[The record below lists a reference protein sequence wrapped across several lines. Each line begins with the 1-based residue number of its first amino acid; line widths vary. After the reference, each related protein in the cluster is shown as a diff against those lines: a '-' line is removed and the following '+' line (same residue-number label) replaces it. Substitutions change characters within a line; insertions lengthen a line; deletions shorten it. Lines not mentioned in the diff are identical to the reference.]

1 MLGAIIGDI
10 VGSTREWRNIKTEDF
25 ELVPKGSRFTDDTVM
40 TLAVAEWLMTD
51 PEHRPETLVACMQ
64 RLGRKYPNA
73 GYGKMFSKWLMS
85 DNPQPYNSFGNGSAM
100 RVSPVGLYAN
110 SLEEAL
116 ELARI
121 TSSVSHNHP
130 EGIKGAQ
137 AIAGCVFLKR
147 QSSCWGGKEEIWR
160 FITEKIGY
168 NLRFNLDAIRDA
180 YCFDVTCQGS
190 VPIAIKAYLARCGYS
205 AEKALRLAIS
215 MGGDSDT
222 IGAMTASIAGAQ
234 RFSIIGGSFSEDLV
248 NQCRALLPADL
259 LDINDR
265 FEAFVSRPLH
275 QSYYVGGNLFAGEYP
290 GDKSGELAE
299 AKLKRM
305 HHFGVRH
312 FVDLTEEGELRP
324 YRQLLPNDTTYLRF
338 PIQDVNVPKSVEAV
352 HQLIDKM
359 EYLMQQDG
367 YTYIH
372 CWGGVGRT
380 GTIVACYEARQME
393 KPTLEKALTAM
404 RNNFSKM
411 PKESHRRSPETPEQI
426 DFVRRFVESCKQRG
440 EYLKLRTRD
449 RIRGSLMAGAAGDAL
464 GYTVEFMS
472 RKSILARYG
481 NKGITKFDLT
491 SEGKALASDDTQ
503 MTLFTACGMLMGVT
517 RGYMRGIGGQPEKY
531 VDGAYLD
538 WYYTQ
543 TGKMQTDD
551 FHYTWLRDL
560 PELAHRRAPGNTCL
574 SACESLFQGK
584 MVQNN
589 SKVCG
594 GIMRVAP
601 MALLMAGDWIRGESS
616 YDVQQMDVAGAE
628 VAAVT
633 HKHPLA
639 FLPSAMLTHLIY
651 SVIRLEENDIKTNM
665 ADIALETIDA
675 LDNIYKGE
683 YLEDK
688 HYLANLTRMAVT
700 LAANDKSDAENIRV
714 LGEGWTGE
722 EAWAIALYCA
732 VRHVESME
740 DAIIAAVNHDGD
752 SDSTGAVCGNIMGAI
767 YGYEAMKR
775 KRLFC
780 PQSKELEQTL
790 ELSNIIL
797 TLADDL
803 YTSCIISEYDPID
816 TPEKRQWYE
825 RYCEMKPVGLNKK
838 LMYSRE
844 YTPERIS
851 ELKENEI
858 FVFGSNLAGAHG
870 GGAARLAYER
880 FGAVWGEGVGLHGQT
895 YAIPTMQGGV
905 DTIKPYV
912 DAFIRFAKEHKR
924 LTFLVTRIGCGIAGF
939 RDEEIAPLFTDAIDV
954 ENIILPMEFVA
965 CINAEGQS

>member
-10 VGSTREWRNIKTEDF
+10 VGSTREWHNIKTEDF

-51 PEHRPETLVACMQ
+51 PEHHSETLVACMQ

-73 GYGKMFSKWLMS
+73 GYGKLFSMWLMS
-85 DNPQPYNSFGNGSAM
+85 DHPQPYNSFGNGSAM

-121 TSSVSHNHP
+121 TASVTHNHP

-137 AIAGCVFLKR
+137 AIAGCVFLKKKA
-147 QSSCWGGKEEIWR
+147 CWGGEEEIR
-160 FITEKIGY
+160 QYITEKIGY
-168 NLRFNLDAIRDA
+168 NLDFNLDDVRDA
-180 YCFDVTCQGS
+180 YGFDVTCQGS
-190 VPIAIKAYLARCGYS
+190 VPIAIKAYLERSGYP

-222 IGAMTASIAGAQ
+222 IGAMTASIAGAD
-234 RFSIIGGSFSEDLV
+234 RYCCGRGFHPNVVS
-248 NQCRALLPADL
+248 QCRELLPADL

-275 QSYYVGGNLFAGEYP
+275 QCYYVGGTLFAGEYP
-290 GDKSGELAE
+290 GGKYVELAE
-299 AKLKRM
+299 SKLKRM

-338 PIQDVNVPKSVEAV
+338 PIRDVDVPKSVEAM

-359 EYLMQQDG
+359 ENLMKQDG
-367 YTYIH
+367 FTYRH

-393 KPTLEKALTAM
+393 EPTLEKALTAM
-404 RNNFSKM
+404 RSRFSNM
-411 PKESHRRSPETPEQI
+411 PKASHRKSPETQEQI
-426 DFVRRFVESCKQRG
+426 DFVRQFVESCKQRE
-440 EYLKLRTRD
+440 EYMRLRTKD
-449 RIRGSLMAGAAGDAL
+449 RIRGSMMAGAAGDAL
-464 GYTVEFMS
+464 GYMVEFMS
-472 RKSILARYG
+472 RRSIIAQYG
-481 NKGITKFDLT
+481 SKGITKFDLT
-491 SEGKALASDDTQ
+491 SDGKALVSDDTQ

-517 RGYMRGIGGQPEKY
+517 RGYMRGVGGQPEKY

-543 TGKMQTDD
+543 TGRKKNMQTHD

-574 SACESLFQGK
+574 SACESLLQGK
-584 MVQNN
+584 EVQNH
-589 SKVCG
+589 SKGCG

-601 MALLMAGDWIRGESS
+601 MALLMAGYWSRNKSF
-616 YDVQQMDVAGAE
+616 YNVQQMDEAGAE

-651 SVIRLEENDIKTNM
+651 RVIRMEENEIKANI
-665 ADIALETIDA
+665 ADIALETINV

-683 YLEDK
+683 YEEDK
-688 HYLANLTRMAVT
+688 HFLANLTRMAVK
-700 LAANDKSDAENIRV
+700 LAANSKSDAENIRM
-714 LGEGWTGE
+714 LGEGWTGD
-722 EAWAIALYCA
+722 EAWAIALYCV
-732 VRHVESME
+732 VRHIGSIE

-767 YGYEAMKR
+767 YGYEAMKH

-780 PQSKELEQTL
+780 QQDKELEQTI

-803 YTSCIISEYDPID
+803 YTSCIISEYAPID
-816 TPEKRQWYE
+816 TPEKRQWYD
-825 RYCEMKPVGLNKK
+825 RYCEMKPIGLINI
-838 LMYSRE
+838 LMYDRA

-870 GGAARLAYER
+870 GGAARLAYKR

-905 DTIKPYV
+905 ETIKPYV
-912 DAFIRFAKEHKR
+912 DAFIRFAKAHSR

-939 RDEEIAPLFTDAIDV
+939 RDEEIAPLFTDAINV
-954 ENIILPMEFVA
+954 ENIILPKEFVEN
-965 CINAEGQS
+965 IL

>member
-1 MLGAIIGDI
+1 M
-10 VGSTREWRNIKTEDF
+10 GSTREWHNIKTEDF

-51 PEHRPETLVACMQ
+51 PEHHSETLVACMQ

-73 GYGKMFSKWLMS
+73 GYGKLFSMWLMS
-85 DNPQPYNSFGNGSAM
+85 DHPQPYNSFGNGSAM

-110 SLEEAL
+110 SLEEVL
-116 ELARI
+116 KLARI
-121 TSSVSHNHP
+121 TASVTHNHP

-137 AIAGCVFLKR
+137 AIAGCVFLKKKA
-147 QSSCWGGKEEIWR
+147 CWGGEEEIR
-160 FITEKIGY
+160 QYITEKIGY
-168 NLRFNLDAIRDA
+168 NLDFNLDDVRDA
-180 YCFDVTCQGS
+180 YGFDVTCQGS
-190 VPIAIKAYLARCGYS
+190 VPIAIKAYLERSGYP

-222 IGAMTASIAGAQ
+222 IGAMTASIAGAD
-234 RFSIIGGSFSEDLV
+234 RYCCGRGFHPNVVS
-248 NQCRALLPADL
+248 QCRELLPADL

-275 QSYYVGGNLFAGEYP
+275 QCYYVGGTLFAGEYP
-290 GDKSGELAE
+290 GGKYVELAE
-299 AKLKRM
+299 SKLKRM

-338 PIQDVNVPKSVEAV
+338 PIRDVDVPKSVEAV

-359 EYLMQQDG
+359 ENLMKQDG
-367 YTYIH
+367 FTYIH

-393 KPTLEKALTAM
+393 EPTLEKALTAM
-404 RNNFSKM
+404 RSRFSNM
-411 PKESHRRSPETPEQI
+411 PKASHRKSPETQEQI
-426 DFVRRFVESCKQRG
+426 DFVRQFVESCKQRE
-440 EYLKLRTRD
+440 EYMRLRTKD
-449 RIRGSLMAGAAGDAL
+449 RIRGSMMAGAAGDAL
-464 GYTVEFMS
+464 GYMVEFMS
-472 RKSILARYG
+472 RRSIIAQYG
-481 NKGITKFDLT
+481 SKGITKFDLT
-491 SEGKALASDDTQ
+491 SDGKALVSDDTQ

-517 RGYMRGIGGQPEKY
+517 RGYMRGVGGQPEKY

-543 TGKMQTDD
+543 TGRKKNMQTHD

-574 SACESLFQGK
+574 SACESLLQGK
-584 MVQNN
+584 KVQNH
-589 SKVCG
+589 SKGCG

-601 MALLMAGDWIRGESS
+601 MALLMAGYWSRYKSF
-616 YDVQQMDVAGAE
+616 YNVQQMDEAGAE

-651 SVIRLEENDIKTNM
+651 RVIRMEENEIKANI
-665 ADIALETIDA
+665 ADIALETINV

-683 YLEDK
+683 YEEDK
-688 HYLANLTRMAVT
+688 RSLANLTRMAVK
-700 LAANDKSDAENIRV
+700 LATNSKSDAENIRM
-714 LGEGWTGE
+714 LGEGWTGD
-722 EAWAIALYCA
+722 EAWAIALYCV
-732 VRHVESME
+732 VRHIGSIE

-767 YGYEAMKR
+767 YGYEAMKH

-780 PQSKELEQTL
+780 PQDKELEQTL

-803 YTSCIISEYDPID
+803 YTSCIISEYAPID
-816 TPEKRQWYE
+816 TPEKRQWYD
-825 RYCEMKPVGLNKK
+825 RYCEMKPIGLINI
-838 LMYSRE
+838 LMYDRA

-870 GGAARLAYER
+870 GGAARLAYKR
-880 FGAVWGEGVGLHGQT
+880 FGAVWGEGVGLYGQT

-905 DTIKPYV
+905 ETIKPYV
-912 DAFIRFAKEHKR
+912 DAFIRFAKAHSR

-939 RDEEIAPLFTDAIDV
+939 RDEEIAPLFTDAINV
-954 ENIILPMEFVA
+954 ENIILPKEFVEN
-965 CINAEGQS
+965 IL

>member
-1 MLGAIIGDI
+1 M
-10 VGSTREWRNIKTEDF
+10 GSTREWHNIKTEDF
-25 ELVPKGSRFTDDTVM
+25 EPVPKGSRFTDDTVM

-51 PEHRPETLVACMQ
+51 PDHRPETLVACMQ
-64 RLGRKYPNA
+64 RLGRKYPHA
-73 GYGKMFSKWLMS
+73 GYGKMFSQWLMS
-85 DNPQPYNSFGNGSAM
+85 DHPQPYNSFGNGSAM

-121 TSSVSHNHP
+121 TASVTHNHP

-137 AIAGCVFLKR
+137 AIAGCVFLHKNI
-147 QSSCWGGKEEIWR
+147 SLGEEEEIR
-160 FITEKIGY
+160 HFVTEKIGY
-168 NLRFNLDAIRDA
+168 NLNFKLDDIRDA
-180 YCFDVTCQGS
+180 YGFDVTCQGS
-190 VPIAIKAYLARCGYS
+190 VPIAIKAYLERGGYP

-222 IGAMTASIAGAQ
+222 IGAMTASIAGAR
-234 RFSIIGGSFSEDLV
+234 RFSVIGGSFSEYLV
-248 NQCRALLPADL
+248 NQCRALLPPDL

-275 QSYYVGGNLFAGEYP
+275 QSYYCGGKLFAGEYP
-290 GDKSGELAE
+290 GDKNVEPAE

-324 YRQLLPNDTTYLRF
+324 YRQLLPGDTTYLRF
-338 PIQDVNVPKSVEAV
+338 PIRDVNVPASVEAV

-359 EYLMQQDG
+359 EYLMKQDG

-380 GTIVACYEARQME
+380 GTIVACYEARQMKE
-393 KPTLEKALTAM
+393 PTLEKALTAM
-404 RNNFSKM
+404 RSRFSEI
-411 PKESHRRSPETPEQI
+411 PKALHRKSPETQEQI
-426 DFVRRFVESCKQRG
+426 DFVRKFVDSCTEKK
-440 EYLKLRTRD
+440 EVMKLRTKD
-449 RIRGSLMAGAAGDAL
+449 RIRGSLIGGAIGDAL

-472 RKSILARYG
+472 RRSILAQYG
-481 NKGITKFDLT
+481 DKGITKFDLD
-491 SEGKALASDDTQ
+491 SEGKALVSDDTQ

-517 RGYMRGIGGQPEKY
+517 RGYMRGIGGQPEEY

-543 TGKMQTDD
+543 TGKKKQMLTND

-584 MVQNN
+584 EVQNN
-589 SKVCG
+589 SKGCG
-594 GIMRVAP
+594 GVMRVAP
-601 MALLMAGDWIRGESS
+601 MALLMAGYWSRGESF
-616 YDVQQMDVAGAE
+616 YNVEHMDEAGAG

-651 SVIRLEENDIKTNM
+651 HVIRMEETEVKANI
-665 ADIALETIDA
+665 ADIALDTIDA

-683 YLEDK
+683 YEEDK

-700 LAANDKSDAENIRV
+700 LAANDKSDAENIRM

-722 EAWAIALYCA
+722 EAWAIALYSA
-732 VRHVESME
+732 VRHIDSIE

-780 PQSKELEQTL
+780 PQGKELEQTL

-816 TPEKRQWYE
+816 TPEKRRWYE
-825 RYCEMKPVGLNKK
+825 RYCEMKSG
-838 LMYSRE
+838 
-844 YTPERIS
+844 
-851 ELKENEI
+851 
-858 FVFGSNLAGAHG
+858 
-870 GGAARLAYER
+870 
-880 FGAVWGEGVGLHGQT
+880 
-895 YAIPTMQGGV
+895 
-905 DTIKPYV
+905 
-912 DAFIRFAKEHKR
+912 
-924 LTFLVTRIGCGIAGF
+924 
-939 RDEEIAPLFTDAIDV
+939 DV
-954 ENIILPMEFVA
+954 
-965 CINAEGQS
+965 